1 VKGVKG
7 EIPTF
12 SNEKRPDIQDKTPGH
27 FNQKMSIFFKKTAV
41 F

>member
-1 VKGVKG
+1 VKG

-12 SNEKRPDIQDKTPGH
+12 SNEKRSDIQDKTKGH
-27 FNQKMSIFFKKTAV
+27 FNQKTAIFFKKTAD